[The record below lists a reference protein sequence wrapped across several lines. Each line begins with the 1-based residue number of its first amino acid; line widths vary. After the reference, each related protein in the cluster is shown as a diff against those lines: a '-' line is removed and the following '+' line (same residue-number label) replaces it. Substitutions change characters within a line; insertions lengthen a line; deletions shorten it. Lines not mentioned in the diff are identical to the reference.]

1 MVNIIFHI
9 KEKICLFFLVMHVE
23 NKMELIKVKGI
34 TETYKKLKIR
44 KRQLMFLGNILKVWV
59 NIK

>member
-1 MVNIIFHI
+1 MS
-9 KEKICLFFLVMHVE
+9 FFLVMHVE